1 MSKKERPLTAE
12 EKKKKRKSSLTNWLL
27 VLVMLLGLGIMAY
40 PTVSDWWNSFHA
52 SRAIASYSS
61 AVEHIDRDQL
71 DDMIRAAHEY
81 NEKLLKKP
89 NPYTM
94 TEEELE
100 EYNSLLDLSGTG
112 IIGYIT
118 IKSIGVYIPI
128 YHGVEE
134 SVLQIAIGH
143 IEWTSLPVGGE
154 STHAVVSGHRGLPS
168 AKLFTDLDQLREGDT
183 FSITVLNQMIT
194 YEVDQIRI
202 VEPGDISELAIVPGK
217 DYCTLVT
224 CTPYGINTH
233 RLLIRGTRIA
243 NEAGELVVPAEAF
256 RIPNYITIPAIGVP
270 LLFITLIVL
279 LISSGRK
286 RPKLRK
292 ADLYR
297 MIEEVTEQT
306 PTTNKAASNKPDE
319 AGSKDRP
326 VREPEEKT
334 EPADGKE
341 TRIELSAE
349 EPNHKAPEDTPA
361 GEEEK

>member
-1 MSKKERPLTAE
+1 MSKKRRPLTEE
-12 EKKKKRKSSLTNWLL
+12 EKKRKKRSSLTTWLL

-52 SRAIASYSS
+52 SRAIASYSN
-61 AVEHIDRDQL
+61 AVENVDKEKL

-81 NEKLLKKP
+81 NEKLLKKA

-94 TEEELE
+94 TDEDLA

-112 IIGYIT
+112 IMGYIT
-118 IKSIGVYIPI
+118 IKSIGVYIPV

-143 IEWTSLPVGGE
+143 LDWTSLPVGGE

-168 AKLFTDLDQLREGDT
+168 AKLFTDLDQMREGDT
-183 FSITVLNQMIT
+183 FTITVLNQMIS

-233 RLLIRGTRIA
+233 RLLIRGVRIA
-243 NEAGELVVPAEAF
+243 NETGELVVPAEAF
-256 RIPNYITIPAIGVP
+256 RIPNYITIPAIGIP
-270 LLFITLIVL
+270 LLFFTLIIL
-279 LISSGRK
+279 LIVSGRR
-286 RPKLRK
+286 RPKLKK

-297 MIEEVTEQT
+297 MIEEMTESASPSVSEKRT
-306 PTTNKAASNKPDE
+306 EAKIPGTEPEDKPVKEPEARTEHAADPNIAEEEPDHST
-319 AGSKDRP
+319 SKD
-326 VREPEEKT
+326 VASGGEEK
-334 EPADGKE
+334 
-341 TRIELSAE
+341 
-349 EPNHKAPEDTPA
+349 
-361 GEEEK
+361 

>member
-1 MSKKERPLTAE
+1 MRKTKRPLTAE
-12 EKKKKRKSSLTNWLL
+12 EKKKKKKSSLINWLL
-27 VLVMLLGLGIMAY
+27 VLIMLVGVGIMAY
-40 PTVSDWWNSFHA
+40 PSVSDWWNSFHA
-52 SRAIASYSS
+52 SRAIASYST
-61 AVEHIDRDQL
+61 AVENVDREKL
-71 DDMIRAAHEY
+71 DEMIQAAHEY

-89 NPYTM
+89 NPYSM
-94 TEEELE
+94 TDEELE
-100 EYNSLLDLSGTG
+100 EYNSLLNLSGTG

-143 IEWTSLPVGGE
+143 IDWTSLPVGGE

-168 AKLFTDLDQLREGDT
+168 AKLFTDLDQMREGDT
-183 FSITVLNQMIT
+183 FTITVLNQMIT

-256 RIPNYITIPAIGVP
+256 RIPNYITIPAIAVP
-270 LLFITLIVL
+270 LLFLTLIIL
-279 LISSGRK
+279 LITSGRRK
-286 RPKLRK
+286 PKLRTE
-292 ADLYR
+292 DLYR
-297 MIEEVTEQT
+297 LIEEVTEE
-306 PTTNKAASNKPDE
+306 NAKYDRRNAEKKAE
-319 AGSKDRP
+319 AKGES
-326 VREPEEKT
+326 
-334 EPADGKE
+334 GKNLE
-341 TRIELSAE
+341 ISGE
-349 EPNHKAPEDTPA
+349 EPNHRAPEDTPD
-361 GEEEK
+361 GTEEE